1 MVLHAAAIAKLRRAF
16 TLIELLVVIAIIAL
30 LVAIL
35 LPSLA
40 EARRAARQAI
50 NVSNQKNLST
60 ATFNYGG
67 DFKDKVASFTWQGG
81 RTYAV
86 TSGPNG
92 ATTPVTPGSDLLAAA
107 NQAIDIIRRRAQPD
121 NTGISTSLNDWIPHP
136 TYSHLIVMD
145 FLSARMPEPMLLSP
159 EDKFRANMADT
170 VRTTANPTAYCMG
183 LPGTNGGIRET
194 WPYSSSY
201 QWVPASYTPD
211 RFGFDGGSLQQGESQ
226 IYYAYNAGTAGR
238 YKLGKRNLAE
248 VRFTG
253 QKVLL
258 MEDVGRHVGKKEMPF
273 LHPNAMITVAAFDGQ
288 VRTLRMSETNPG
300 AYTLANGRNG
310 AAPLY
315 VNYDPRTAW
324 GYPLW
329 PDGSA
334 IPGDLFGRMRW
345 TSQGLAGV
353 DFGGAEIRIP

>member
-1 MVLHAAAIAKLRRAF
+1 MVLHAAAIPKLRRAF

-60 ATFNYGG
+60 STFNYGG
-67 DFKDKVASFTWQGG
+67 DFKDKVASFSWQGG
-81 RTYAV
+81 RTYRL

-107 NQAIDIIRRRAQPD
+107 NQALDIIRRRAAPD
-121 NTGISTSLNDWIPHP
+121 NTGINTSLNDWIPHP

-159 EDKFRANMADT
+159 EDRFRSNMAET
-170 VRTTANPTAYCMG
+170 LRTSANPTAYCMS
-183 LPGTNGGIRET
+183 LPGTNGDIRET

-211 RFGFDGGSLQQGESQ
+211 RETPDNGSLRQQDNQ
-226 IYYAYNAGTAGR
+226 IYYLYNAGTGQR
-238 YKLGKRNLAE
+238 YKLGRRNLAD
-248 VRFTG
+248 VRFPA

-258 MEDVGRHVGKKEMPF
+258 MEDVARHVGKKEMPF
-273 LHPNAMITVAAFDGQ
+273 LHPNAQITIAGFDGQ
-288 VRTLRMSETNPG
+288 VRTIRMSETNPG
-300 AYTLANGRNG
+300 GYTAFNGRLRSQ
-310 AAPLY
+310 ALFSY
-315 VNYDPRTAW
+315 EPRTLW

-329 PDGSA
+329 PDGSTA
-334 IPGDLFGRMRW
+334 PVDMPGRCRW
-345 TSQGLAGV
+345 TVSGLGGV
-353 DFGGAEIRIP
+353 DFGGSEVFVP